1 MRRTRSIDARNQ
13 AKLDL
18 DQLTSEI
25 GVQVID
31 QFPFGFAEHPELSN
45 MIYKALLLQ
54 VRIDLNNT
62 TCLIQD
68 EDETACLIQDEDE
81 TA

>member
-1 MRRTRSIDARNQ
+1 MRRTRGIDARNQ

-18 DQLTSEI
+18 DQLTSKI

-31 QFPFGFAEHPELSN
+31 QFPFGFAEHPELN
-45 MIYKALLLQ
+45 NKIYLACVLQ
-54 VRIDLNNT
+54 VQIDLNH
-62 TCLIQD
+62 
-68 EDETACLIQDEDE
+68 TACLIQDEDE

>member
-1 MRRTRSIDARNQ
+1 MTRSIDARNQ

-31 QFPFGFAEHPELSN
+31 QFPFGFADHPELNSL
-45 MIYKALLLQ
+45 IYRAQVLQ
-54 VRIDLNNT
+54 VQVDLNNSAG
-62 TCLIQD
+62 LIQD
-68 EDETACLIQDEDE
+68 EDKTE
-81 TA
+81 